1 MKLIFFLVRYSPRS
15 VVLAVLASSIS
26 GFSNVGLLSVLNA
39 ALRAAGKAP
48 ARLVWSFIALCLFL
62 PLSRFTTEVL
72 LTRIAQGALYDL
84 RLKISRQI
92 LSTPLRRLEEFG
104 IRRLMTTLTDDIP
117 VITGTLSMLAV
128 LGINAAV
135 VTCGLIYLGWLS
147 WVVLT
152 AVLVLMAVAI
162 TIYQLAVVRAI
173 AYYRLARLD
182 GDALFGHFRALT
194 TGIKE
199 LKLHRRRRQSFINQV
214 LSSTAAS
221 ARGHNN
227 SGAALYS
234 LAASCGQALMYSIIG
249 IVLFGLPRVQGL
261 NAQILIGYTLTLLF
275 IMTPLQVIMN
285 TFPNLGKASVAFD
298 RVDQLGLKLA
308 TSGTEEDTRSLPP
321 CAPAIERLEL
331 TGVSHTYWREGEDKP
346 FRLGPIDLT
355 LASGELLFLVGGNGT
370 GKTTLAKIISG
381 LYIPET
387 GQVLLNGQSIT
398 DENREY
404 YREHF
409 SMVFSDFFLFD
420 SLLGLEH
427 PQLDSQARNYLSRLQ
442 LDHKVEVKDGAISTM
457 DLSHGQ
463 RKRLALLTAYLE
475 DRPIYIFDE
484 WAADQDPQFKE
495 VFYKQLLPELKAKRK
510 AIIVISHD
518 DHYYYVADRIIKL
531 DYGKV
536 DNTANMTLLQSTAN

>member
-1 MKLIFFLVRYSPRS
+1 MKLIFFLVRYSPRA
-15 VVLAVLASSIS
+15 VVLALLASSVS

-39 ALRAAGKAP
+39 AIRSGGNAP
-48 ARLVWSFIALCLFL
+48 ARLVLSFIALCLFL
-62 PLSRFTTEVL
+62 PLSRFTTEML

-84 RLKISRQI
+84 RIKVSRQI

-128 LGINAAV
+128 LGINTAV
-135 VTCGLIYLGWLS
+135 VACGLIYLGWLS
-147 WVVLT
+147 WKVLI
-152 AVLVLMAVAI
+152 AVLILMAV
-162 TIYQLAVVRAI
+162 TIAVYQLAVVRAI

-199 LKLHRRRRQSFINQV
+199 LKLHRRRRQSFINLV

-221 ARGHNN
+221 ASRHNT
-227 SGAALYS
+227 SGAALHS

-249 IVLFGLPRVQGL
+249 IVLFALPRVQGL
-261 NAQILIGYTLTLLF
+261 DAQILIGYTLTLLF

-285 TFPNLGKASVAFD
+285 TVPNLGKASVAFE

-308 TSGTEEDTRSLPP
+308 SSGTEDDTHTLPACP
-321 CAPAIERLEL
+321 SVIESLEL
-331 TGVSHTYWREGEDKP
+331 SGVGYTYRREGEDTP
-346 FRLGPIDLT
+346 FRLGPLDLT
-355 LASGELLFLVGGNGT
+355 LTAGELLFLVGGNGT
-370 GKTTLAKIISG
+370 GKTTLAKMIGG
-381 LYIPET
+381 LYVPET
-387 GQVLLNGQSIT
+387 GEVRLNGQLIT

-427 PQLDSQARNYLSRLQ
+427 PELDSQAEAYLLKLQ
-442 LDHKVEVKDGAISTM
+442 LAHKVAVKDGALSTTG
-457 DLSHGQ
+457 LSQGQ

-475 DRPIYIFDE
+475 NRPIYIFDE

-495 VFYKQLLPELKAKRK
+495 IFYKQLLPELKARRK
-510 AIIVISHD
+510 AVIVISHD

-531 DYGKV
+531 DYGQV
-536 DNTANMTLLQSTAN
+536 DNIADAARLQPAS